1 MVKTITHKQVR
12 EIYEKVNEHFTLVN
26 MGTYVVINEVARNE
40 STSYTYDTNYVYLN
54 YCRMIRTNY
63 ILAINEPMHYFNWR
77 IVGLDKATER
87 EKYLT
92 KIIDKVIEYGCG
104 FKRKN

>member
-1 MVKTITHKQVR
+1 
-12 EIYEKVNEHFTLVN
+12 
-26 MGTYVVINEVARNE
+26 
-40 STSYTYDTNYVYLN
+40 
-54 YCRMIRTNY
+54 MIRFYY

>member
-1 MVKTITHKQVR
+1 MVKTISVGNVK
-12 EIYEKVNEHFTLVN
+12 EIYDKVSTKFTVVN
-26 MGTYVVINEVARNE
+26 MGTYIVIHELERNE

-54 YCRMIRTNY
+54 YCRMIRYYY
-63 ILAINEPMHYFNWR
+63 ILSINEPMHYFNWR
-77 IVGLDKATER
+77 IVGLNVATER